1 MTVNKTNIFI
11 FYVTLKSSIYVWG
24 RQEDFQHIY
33 GLMLENQY
41 AASIEKLIE
50 LMLETMEYL
59 VQINL

>member
-1 MTVNKTNIFI
+1 MTINKTNIFLS
-11 FYVTLKSSIYVWG
+11 YVTLKSSIYIWG

-33 GLMLENQY
+33 NLIIENQY

-50 LMLETMEYL
+50 LTLETMEYV